1 MKKILVII
9 RHRDIGGADKRILS
23 ILLQLF
29 KLGYWNIHILLNK
42 HLYDRLPLY
51 SEIAEILNYDENLH
65 IYQDDINSFK
75 TYRQNVKKFI
85 AQIQPETI
93 HYILAHPLLPPTQ
106 KYKVYYTYP
115 MTNLGQLNWKGRSA
129 VLTAML
135 LSNRIDILNPALYK
149 KLRKLLWFKKSQIF
163 LTPGSFVDLNKYPTG
178 HFSERK
184 NNIVFLGRFEFM
196 KQPIEFLEQM
206 KLAIPKIVAAGFDD
220 VEIHMVGRGTLKK
233 EVEAYLNCTIFKNKL
248 KVYETS
254 HPQEIL
260 QKSKVFFSVQKYS
273 NYPSKSLLEAIA
285 CGTIPIVTNN
295 DDVEYITHP
304 DFTYLI
310 NEKLDHN
317 EFVPNILEILNLN
330 QKTYD
335 GKVNSGRNF
344 IEKNFSL
351 DNNVKYF
358 KDFLEL

>member
-1 MKKILVII
+1 
-9 RHRDIGGADKRILS
+9 
-23 ILLQLF
+23 
-29 KLGYWNIHILLNK
+29 
-42 HLYDRLPLY
+42 
-51 SEIAEILNYDENLH
+51 
-65 IYQDDINSFK
+65 
-75 TYRQNVKKFI
+75 
-85 AQIQPETI
+85 
-93 HYILAHPLLPPTQ
+93 
-106 KYKVYYTYP
+106 
-115 MTNLGQLNWKGRSA
+115 
-129 VLTAML
+129 
-135 LSNRIDILNPALYK
+135 
-149 KLRKLLWFKKSQIF
+149 
-163 LTPGSFVDLNKYPTG
+163 
-178 HFSERK
+178 
-184 NNIVFLGRFEFM
+184 
-196 KQPIEFLEQM
+196 
-206 KLAIPKIVAAGFDD
+206 
-220 VEIHMVGRGTLKK
+220 
-233 EVEAYLNCTIFKNKL
+233 
-248 KVYETS
+248 ETS

-351 DNNVKYF
+351 HNNVKYF